1 MEIRF
6 DGKRAM
12 VTGAGKGIGR
22 DIAKALHKCGAD
34 TVALSRTQAD
44 LDSLKEE
51 CPGIQI
57 VTQDLS
63 DWTRTRDTVS
73 DLGNFDLLVNNAAVQ
88 RVGPFLEFGEKDI
101 DFIFDT
107 NFKGVFNVT
116 QTVAR
121 GMVERGT
128 GGAIVNI
135 SSLAATRGF
144 DRHSLYCP
152 SKAALN
158 SLTQVLAI
166 ELGPKKIRV
175 NSVLPTV
182 VMTDMGRLGW
192 SDPAKANP
200 FIARTPTGRF
210 AEVEDVTN
218 AVLFLLSDK
227 AAMING
233 TMLPVDGGYLAN

>member
-6 DGKRAM
+6 DGKRAL

-44 LDSLKEE
+44 LDSLKDE

-63 DWTRTRDTVS
+63 DWTGTRNTVS
-73 DLGNFDLLVNNAAVQ
+73 DLGNFDLLVNNAAVA
-88 RVGPFLEFGEKDI
+88 RRASFLEYQEKDI
-101 DFIFDT
+101 DITFDT
-107 NFKGVFNVT
+107 NFKAVFNVT
-116 QTVAR
+116 QVIAR

-135 SSLAATRGF
+135 SSIAATRAF
-144 DRHSLYCP
+144 NSACAYAP
-152 SKAALN
+152 SKAALD
-158 SLTQVLAI
+158 SLTQVLAL
-166 ELGPKKIRV
+166 ELGPKKVRV
-175 NSVLPTV
+175 NSVLPTG
-182 VMTDMGRLGW
+182 VMTDMGRKGL
-192 SDPAKANP
+192 SDPDMVKP
-200 FIARTPTGRF
+200 FIARTPLGRF
-210 AEVEDVTN
+210 AEVEEVTN